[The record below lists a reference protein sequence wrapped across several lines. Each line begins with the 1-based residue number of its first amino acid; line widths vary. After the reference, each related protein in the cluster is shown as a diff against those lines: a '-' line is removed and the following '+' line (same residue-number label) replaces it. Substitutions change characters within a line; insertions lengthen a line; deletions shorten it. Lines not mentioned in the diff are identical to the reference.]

1 MVTYMKIKRVIVSL
15 FFCTMAVVFTASC
28 SCAGNNESNN
38 TVTTAESETVD
49 SEKDTVSGESAE
61 DKLDSDATEAKTASL
76 VSDNSS
82 SKSSASS
89 GAESNSTKSSKASK
103 LSSKT
108 SDKTSSKT
116 QSKNSSQTTSDTTS
130 EGIPKDNVEIDFGDL
145 E

>member
-61 DKLDSDATEAKTASL
+61 DKLDSDATKTKTASL

-89 GAESNSTKSSKASK
+89 GAESNSSKSSKASK
-103 LSSKT
+103 SS
-108 SDKTSSKT
+108 SKTSSKT